1 MLRFLL
7 HRLFLFVPTAFG
19 VATLT
24 FLFIHLVPGDPVEV
38 ILGEQAQ
45 PADREALREAL
56 GLNRPLYEQFFSF
69 WVRLMQGDVG
79 TSLFNSRP
87 VAEQI
92 WERLPATAELA
103 GAALLVALVVAFPL
117 GIWAALHPNRWQDKT
132 AMAMAL
138 TGFSMPNFWL
148 GPLLIIVFSLGLGWL
163 PVSGRDAGWT
173 SVVLPA
179 LALGTGMAAITSRL
193 LRAALLEV
201 LSADYIRTAQAK
213 GVTKARLVF
222 RHALRNA
229 LLPVVTVVFLQAGA
243 LLTGAILTEA
253 VFSWPGVGS
262 LIIEALNRRD
272 YPMVQGCVLFIAF
285 TYMLMTLLSDIVYA
299 WADPRIRFGGAR

>member
-1 MLRFLL
+1 VLRFLL

-45 PADREALREAL
+45 SADREALREAL

-69 WVRLMQGDVG
+69 WTRLLHGDVG

-103 GAALLVALVVAFPL
+103 GAALIVALLVAFPL

-132 AMAMAL
+132 AMALAL

-173 SVVLPA
+173 SVILPA

-201 LSADYIRTAQAK
+201 LSADYIRTAKAK

-299 WADPRIRFGGAR
+299 WADPRIRFGGGR